1 LKNKNGS
8 WTNYSQEERL
18 DAFLLLSTLT
28 KDKTRPP
35 TLVEFVEAT
44 TGITLDPWQVL
55 LCNELEKLTYLTGQ
69 RWLIHAPPQIGK
81 SSIVSQRFPAWIL
94 GILPLLRIKLTCYN
108 ITHSTKFSKA
118 CRDTMMTDEYKEFF
132 PSTNSRLPSVSS
144 NDKWSTLARTA
155 MNDIRSSGD
164 NTGLP
169 DRQWSRN
176 YESDEVG
183 AKLPDGSW
191 VGWTHWHGGGK
202 HGKPE
207 AIDWISDAYDIA
219 CTEEQKM
226 VTVRSFAK
234 VGA

>member
-1 LKNKNGS
+1 M
-8 WTNYSQEERL
+8 
-18 DAFLLLSTLT
+18 STEQDNFAGMTAKQKVKALILMRYRQWGNTVPALT
-28 KDKTRPP
+28 KETID
-35 TLVEFVEAT
+35 AT
-44 TGITLDPWQVL
+44 WQ
-55 LCNELEKLTYLTGQ
+55 KLQ
-69 RWLIHAPPQIGK
+69 EMDN
-81 SSIVSQRFPAWIL
+81 V
-94 GILPLLRIKLTCYN
+94 
-108 ITHSTKFSKA
+108 
-118 CRDTMMTDEYKEFF
+118 RD
-132 PSTNSRLPSVSS
+132 
-144 NDKWSTLARTA
+144 A
-155 MNDIRSSGD
+155 MNDVRSGSD
-164 NTGLP
+164 ITGLP

-202 HGKPE
+202 HGEPE

>member
-1 LKNKNGS
+1 M
-8 WTNYSQEERL
+8 
-18 DAFLLLSTLT
+18 STEQDNFAGMTAQQKVKALILMRYRQWGNTVPELT
-28 KDKTRPP
+28 KETID
-35 TLVEFVEAT
+35 AT
-44 TGITLDPWQVL
+44 WQ
-55 LCNELEKLTYLTGQ
+55 KLQ
-69 RWLIHAPPQIGK
+69 EMDN
-81 SSIVSQRFPAWIL
+81 V
-94 GILPLLRIKLTCYN
+94 
-108 ITHSTKFSKA
+108 
-118 CRDTMMTDEYKEFF
+118 RD
-132 PSTNSRLPSVSS
+132 
-144 NDKWSTLARTA
+144 A

-164 NTGLP
+164 STGLP

-202 HGKPE
+202 HGEPE

-226 VTVRSFAK
+226 VTVRSFSK